1 MESTEP
7 ANSKVPLKNPHLPKL
22 EAAVQRAVPIIEQDC
37 VGLWRVTL
45 AGF

>member
-7 ANSKVPLKNPHLPKL
+7 VNSKVPLKNPHLPGL
-22 EAAVQRAVPIIEQDC
+22 EAAVQRAVPIIERDC
-37 VGLWRVTL
+37 VGLWRVNR